1 MLVVFQAGVW
11 CPPTFGL
18 LMGSHMPE
26 LSDKLQAVLASLPH
40 KPGIYLHKD
49 ADGTILYVGKA
60 TSLYSRVRSYFGD
73 PSELSPK
80 NRALVAKIADIEF
93 IVVGSEVEALILEN
107 EYIKRHQP
115 KYNVRLRD
123 DKNYPYIKVDLK
135 DNFPRV
141 YRVRSFRQDGN
152 RYFGPYTNSGAVD
165 ATLDLMNKL
174 FPYRTC
180 RYDSIGWA
188 PPRGTENDPP
198 PDWKQKYLP
207 RPCTQYYIH
216 RCNAPCVGNVTR
228 EQYDAVIR
236 QVILFLEGKHDEVL
250 ADLRHQM
257 DEAAENLEF
266 ERAAALRDRVKAV
279 EQVLEKQ
286 KIINTTGPGD
296 QDVIALAGTDDETCA
311 QIFFFRGG
319 KLTGREYFILQGTR
333 DTAAEEIM
341 ASFIQQFYDSAP
353 HIPAELVVQTEPQDA
368 EALRQWLRQKRGG
381 AVTLTVPQRGD
392 KLRLVQMVAQNA
404 SEVLE
409 QQRIKWLSDSQKTQ
423 MALEELRDA
432 LNLPTPPQRIECY
445 DISNIQGTSAVG
457 SMVVFEGGRP
467 APAAYRRFRIKSVV
481 GQNDVAS
488 LQEVLR
494 RRFKRLLAASANG
507 DTQLRENGH
516 PSDAP
521 TAALHDGEGN
531 RGTEGSHSGLP
542 PLVGVPRPSASVG
555 TLPAHAADGLKPD
568 IAMHTEQ
575 SGYDDVVEAL
585 NDDQVDVP
593 NVEGASPDEAGDPWA
608 ALPDLVIVDGGRPQL
623 NAAMEVLSGLQ
634 IGVSTIGIAKE
645 DHGSIST
652 HEEIY
657 LVEQPEPVVLPRGSQ
672 GLYLLQRIR
681 DEAHRFAITY
691 HREVRSKRTFKS
703 VLDEIPGIGPK
714 RKKALIRHFGSAR
727 AIAAA
732 SVEELAEVD
741 GMTRD
746 VAERV
751 KEQIGTGRAEQV
763 EE

>member
-1 MLVVFQAGVW
+1 
-11 CPPTFGL
+11 
-18 LMGSHMPE
+18 
-26 LSDKLQAVLASLPH
+26 
-40 KPGIYLHKD
+40 
-49 ADGTILYVGKA
+49 
-60 TSLYSRVRSYFGD
+60 
-73 PSELSPK
+73 
-80 NRALVAKIADIEF
+80 
-93 IVVGSEVEALILEN
+93 
-107 EYIKRHQP
+107 HQP

-123 DKNYPYIKVDLK
+123 DKNYPYIKVSLTED
-135 DNFPRV
+135 FPRI
-141 YRVRSFRQDGN
+141 YRVRSFRHDGN
-152 RYFGPYTNSGAVD
+152 RYFGPYTSSGAVD
-165 ATLDLMNKL
+165 ATLDLMNKV

-180 RYDSIGWA
+180 RYDASGWA
-188 PPRGTENDPP
+188 PPRGHEESPPTE
-198 PDWKQKYLP
+198 WKLKLLP

-216 RCNAPCVGNVTR
+216 RCNAPCVANVTR
-228 EQYDAVIR
+228 EHYDQVIR
-236 QVILFLEGKHDEVL
+236 QAVLFLEGKHEEVL
-250 ADLRHQM
+250 ADLRRQM
-257 DEAAENLEF
+257 DEAAEQLQF
-266 ERAAALRDRVKAV
+266 ERAAALRDRVRAV

-333 DTAAEEIM
+333 DATPGEVLG
-341 ASFIQQFYDSAP
+341 SFVQQFYDAAP
-353 HIPAELVVQTEPQDA
+353 HIPAELVMQAEPEDA
-368 EALRQWLRQKRGG
+368 EALRAWLRQKRGG

-409 QQRIKWLSDSQKTQ
+409 QQRIKWLSDSQKT
-423 MALEELRDA
+423 ALALDELREA
-432 LNLPTPPQRIECY
+432 LNLPAPPQRIECY

-467 APAAYRRFRIKSVV
+467 ASAEYRRFRIKSVT

-494 RRFKRLLAASANG
+494 RRFKRMLGTRLNTEETKAHGG
-507 DTQLRENGH
+507 DEDETTESTEYTERH
-516 PSDAP
+516 
-521 TAALHDGEGN
+521 GE
-531 RGTEGSHSGLP
+531 E
-542 PLVGVPRPSASVG
+542 VGGGR
-555 TLPAHAADGLKPD
+555 
-568 IAMHTEQ
+568 
-575 SGYDDVVEAL
+575 VEAL
-585 NDDQVDVP
+585 EQMP
-593 NVEGASPDEAGDPWA
+593 NEEGASPDEVGDPWA
-608 ALPDLVIVDGGRPQL
+608 QLPDLVIVDGGRSQL
-623 NAAMEVLSGLQ
+623 NAAMEALAELAV
-634 IGVSTIGIAKE
+634 GVSTIGIAKE

-657 LVEQPEPVVLPRGSQ
+657 LVGQPEPLVLPRGAQ

-691 HREVRSKRTFKS
+691 HREVRSKHTFRS

-732 SVEELAEVD
+732 SVEELVAVP
-741 GMTRD
+741 GITRD

-751 KEQIGTGRAEQV
+751 KEQIGSGRAE
-763 EE
+763 ETTG

>member
-1 MLVVFQAGVW
+1 
-11 CPPTFGL
+11 
-18 LMGSHMPE
+18 MPE
-26 LSDKLQAVLASLPH
+26 ISEKLQAILNSLPH

-49 ADGTILYVGKA
+49 AEGHILYVGKA
-60 TSLYSRVRSYFGD
+60 TSLHQRVRQYFVD

-123 DKNYPYIKVDLK
+123 DKNYPYIKVSLTED
-135 DNFPRV
+135 FPRV
-141 YRVRSFRQDGN
+141 YRVRNFRRDGN
-152 RYFGPYTNSGAVD
+152 RYFGPYTNSSAVD

-180 RYDSIGWA
+180 RYDGSAWA
-188 PPRGTENDPP
+188 PPRGQEANPP
-198 PDWKQKYLP
+198 AEWKLKYLP

-228 EQYDAVIR
+228 EQYDAVIK
-236 QVILFLEGKHDEVL
+236 QVLLFLEGKHDEVL
-250 ADLRHQM
+250 ADLRAQM
-257 DEAAENLEF
+257 DEASENLEF

-296 QDVIALAGTDDETCA
+296 QDVVALAGADDETCA
-311 QIFFFRGG
+311 QVFFFRSG
-319 KLTGREYFILQGTR
+319 KLVGREFFILQGTR
-333 DTAAEEIM
+333 ETLPGEIM
-341 ASFIQQFYDSAP
+341 ESFLQQFYDQAP
-353 HIPAELVVQTEPQDA
+353 HVPGELILQHEPENQ
-368 EALRQWLRQKRGG
+368 EALRAWLRQKRGG

-392 KLRLVQMVAQNA
+392 KLRLVEMVAQNA
-404 SEVLE
+404 NEVLE
-409 QQRIKWLSDSQKTQ
+409 QQRIKWLSDTQKTAL
-423 MALEELRDA
+423 ALEELRDA
-432 LNLPTPPQRIECY
+432 LNLPSPPQRIECY

-467 APAAYRRFRIKSVV
+467 KTSDYRRFRIKTIE
-481 GQNDVAS
+481 GQNDVGS

-494 RRFKRLLAASANG
+494 RRFKRLMATAGSARP
-507 DTQLRENGH
+507 T
-516 PSDAP
+516 DAP
-521 TAALHDGEGN
+521 EDTPLDGHVHGAQD
-531 RGTEGSHSGLP
+531 RDGAQDADSSLD
-542 PLVGVPRPSASVG
+542 
-555 TLPAHAADGLKPD
+555 AADAIED
-568 IAMHTEQ
+568 IAE
-575 SGYDDVVEAL
+575 EAAEML
-585 NDDQVDVP
+585 
-593 NVEGASPDEAGDPWA
+593 NVEGASPDAAGDPWA
-608 ALPDLVIVDGGRPQL
+608 QLPDLLIVDGGRPQL
-623 NAAMEVLSGLQ
+623 NAAMEVLSDLQ
-634 IGVSTIGIAKE
+634 VGVSAIGIAKE

-657 LVEQPEPVVLPRGSQ
+657 LVSQPEPLVLPRGSQ
-672 GLYLLQRIR
+672 GLYLLQRVR

-691 HREVRSKRTFKS
+691 HRQVRSTRTFRS

-732 SVEELAEVD
+732 TVDELAAVD

-746 VAERV
+746 TAERV
-751 KEQIGTGRAEQV
+751 KEHIGNGRAEATEV
-763 EE
+763 